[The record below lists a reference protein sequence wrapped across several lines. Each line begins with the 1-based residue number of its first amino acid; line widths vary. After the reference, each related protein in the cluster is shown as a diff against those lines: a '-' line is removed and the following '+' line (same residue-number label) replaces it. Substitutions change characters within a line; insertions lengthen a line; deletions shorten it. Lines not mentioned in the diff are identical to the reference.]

1 MNPQE
6 FLNKM
11 AETANTFN
19 FEAHMNLI
27 SKEVNVFGFPD
38 FDVIKYDD
46 WYNQCKKEFEDRVL
60 KRVTYQGLYVVAE
73 NEERA
78 MFQSVETV
86 ESTDGRMNISV
97 IEFTIKKESDG
108 QWRVVKE
115 QIMENVPNGDESEMN
130 D

>member
-1 MNPQE
+1 MNPQD

-11 AETANTFN
+11 AETANNFN

-27 SKEVNVFGFPD
+27 SKEVNVLGFPG
-38 FDVIKYDD
+38 FDVITYDD

-73 NEERA
+73 NDERA

-86 ESTDGRMNISV
+86 ESSDGKMNLSV
-97 IEFTIKKESDG
+97 IEFTIQKEDDG

-115 QIMENVPNGDESEMN
+115 QIMENVPDS
-130 D
+130 DKD